1 MYSNQ
6 EIDEIVSKT
15 FEDNKLNKISD
26 NLYLSNRQIEILNRY
41 NIDYIKFSDIRS
53 LIFEVESILEE
64 SIDCDDLEALSSEL
78 SEFNYYHNTNK

>member
-1 MYSNQ
+1 MYSNK

-26 NLYLSNRQIEILNRY
+26 NLYLSNRQIEILSRY
-41 NIDYIKFSDIRS
+41 SIDYTRFSDIRS
-53 LIFEVESILEE
+53 LIFEVESILEDG
-64 SIDCDDLEALSSEL
+64 IDYDDLEALSIEL

>member
-1 MYSNQ
+1 MYSNK

-41 NIDYIKFSDIRS
+41 SIDYTRFSDIKS
-53 LIFEVESILEE
+53 LIFEVESILEDG
-64 SIDCDDLEALSSEL
+64 IDYDDLEALSIEL